1 MDLSSGSTINGM
13 NILHEGNHDPSMD
26 VHKIYALDNNYL
38 ILPRS
43 GNGKPYGKIFH
54 EEIGG
59 NNIKLYIDLDITNI
73 TSGNRFN
80 VRVTFVKE
88 SGEVTERS
96 MKITYYDEEIKVI
109 TQHTHISG
117 VTQSIDMFIPT
128 NSTDLIIAK
137 VNDYLHIDDG
147 ENKGSVSR
155 FYYSGATGNVVLPT
169 EDVTTFTNIKYKYQS
184 NENELLKINGNSS
197 LPAAQ
202 TTEILN
208 KTILRNGQQKLFLK
222 VGIGAVT
229 TTGSCIVRIN
239 QNGTNMYQYTMRL
252 DNVSTNISDIFT
264 ILNCNKGDILT
275 VSIENKQ
282 SGNLEL
288 IGTRTQLFIESV

>member
-1 MDLSSGSTINGM
+1 MNLSSGSTINNM
-13 NILHEGNHDPSMD
+13 VILHEGNHNTDLD

-59 NNIKLYIDLDITNI
+59 NNIKLYINLDITNI

-96 MKITYYDEEIKVI
+96 MKITYYDEEIQVI

-137 VNDYLHIDDG
+137 VNDYLHIADG

-155 FYYSGATGNVVLPT
+155 FYYSGATGNVVLPS
-169 EDVTTFTNIKYKYQS
+169 ENITTFTNVKYKYQS
-184 NENELLKINGNSS
+184 CENELIKVSGNSS
-197 LPAAQ
+197 LPSTQ

-208 KTILRNGQQKLFLK
+208 KTILRSGQAKLFLK
-222 VGIGAVT
+222 VGIGAIT
-229 TTGSCIVRIN
+229 STGTCIIRIN
-239 QNGTNMYQYTMRL
+239 QNGVNMYQYTMRL
-252 DNVSTNISDIFT
+252 DNVSTNICDIFT
-264 ILNCNKGDILT
+264 IINFNKNDVLSVT
-275 VSIENKQ
+275 IENKQ

-288 IGTRTQLFIESV
+288 IGTRTQLYIESI